1 MDAITYRLE
10 LDAERHPVLIKE
22 NEEVIYGAEP
32 LTEPTKIVELCN
44 KMMHLKFLA
53 EETVI
58 MIAVDTRGHIH
69 GIFIVS
75 HGTVDTAMCNP
86 REIYIRALLVGA
98 SGIFIVHN
106 HPSGDCRPSNCDL
119 ECAKTIEKTGKMIG
133 IRLTDFIIIGETS
146 FYSAKEDKIIG

>member
-32 LTEPTKIVELCN
+32 LTEPKKIVELCN
-44 KMMHLKFLA
+44 KVMHLKFLA

-58 MIAVDTRGHIH
+58 MIAVDPRGHIL
-69 GIFIVS
+69 GIFKVS
-75 HGTVDTAMCNP
+75 QGTVDTAMCNP
-86 REIYIRALLVGA
+86 REIFIRALLVGA

-106 HPSGDCRPSNCDL
+106 HPSGNCRPSNCDL
-119 ECAKTIEKTGKMIG
+119 ECATTIERTGKMIG
-133 IRLTDFIIIGETS
+133 IRLTDFIIIGEKS
-146 FYSAKEDKIIG
+146 FYSAKEDKIIA